1 VSAHERGCERQ
12 RATRDR
18 GASAFFVTLFI
29 GSILEFLERQVA
41 KLWLLDDVIFVDAL
55 PVGATGEVQK
65 SELRERYAGW
75 RGHAHA

>member
-1 VSAHERGCERQ
+1 MNG
-12 RATRDR
+12 
-18 GASAFFVTLFI
+18 GASANGPREIVGRARSSSRLFI

-65 SELRERYAGW
+65 SELREGYAGW